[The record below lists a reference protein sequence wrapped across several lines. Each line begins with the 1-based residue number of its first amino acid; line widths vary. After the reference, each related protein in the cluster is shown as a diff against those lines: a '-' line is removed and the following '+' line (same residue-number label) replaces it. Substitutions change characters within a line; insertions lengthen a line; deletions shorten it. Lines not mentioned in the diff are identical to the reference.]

1 MSLLTIVE
9 TKEIISV
16 ISDGQG
22 TNSEGN
28 VALTGFQKY
37 FASTDFFVGIIGS
50 YRVAKGIL
58 DTIKEDPTDVEFV
71 KHLLTQLQYFKVL
84 QEGSDE
90 FTIVLCEH
98 NFKEPVC
105 TFYDHFDQEYT
116 IQKLKLNECLPII
129 KHSPYLNES
138 IAHSARLKINQMVLS
153 DCSKEEIIQEQ
164 INFHKLVSSLDP
176 TVNDEI
182 FHHIVNK
189 LN

>member
-28 VALTGFQKY
+28 VALTGFQKF
-37 FASTDFFVGIIGS
+37 FASTDFFIGIIGS
-50 YRVAKGIL
+50 YRVANSIL
-58 DTIKEDPTDVEFV
+58 DTIKEDPTDIEFV
-71 KHLLTQLQYFKVL
+71 KHLLIQLQHFKAL

-98 NFKEPVC
+98 NFNEPVC
-105 TFYDHFDQEYT
+105 TFYDYFNHEYT

-129 KHSPYLNES
+129 KHSPYLDNQ

-153 DCSKEEIIQEQ
+153 NCNREEIIQEQ
-164 INFHKLVSSLDP
+164 IDFHKLVSNLDP

-189 LN
+189 